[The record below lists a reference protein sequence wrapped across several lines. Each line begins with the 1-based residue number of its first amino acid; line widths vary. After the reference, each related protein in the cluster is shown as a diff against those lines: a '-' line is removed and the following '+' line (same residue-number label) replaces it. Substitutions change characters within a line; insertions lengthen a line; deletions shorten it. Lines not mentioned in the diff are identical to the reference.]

1 MIQEVHH
8 ALHRLYEG
16 LGARPNEIVR
26 LDGARGTTLR
36 VTSGGL
42 WITLENDKRDIVLT
56 AGDSYTI
63 DRGGLTLV
71 EAQDKSTVC
80 VLASR
85 QVDEP
90 GISRTGPPGSASPD
104 GWRRNSGR
112 TTWAVIP
119 RITERPQPLAKVIS
133 PPVAPTL
140 TRSPAAYLPESN
152 SFASGFSIC
161 CWIARFNGRAP

>member
-1 MIQEVHH
+1 MLCTGYTKVWE
-8 ALHRLYEG
+8 L
-16 LGARPNEIVR
+16 ARNEIVR

-80 VLASR
+80 VLASHKIADTR
-85 QVDEP
+85 HSASEATRP
-90 GISRTGPPGSASPD
+90 GITA
-104 GWRRNSGR
+104 W
-112 TTWAVIP
+112 
-119 RITERPQPLAKVIS
+119 LK
-133 PPVAPTL
+133 
-140 TRSPAAYLPESN
+140 
-152 SFASGFSIC
+152 
-161 CWIARFNGRAP
+161 ARFAPDDMGGYSPYY

>member
-1 MIQEVHH
+1 MLCTGYTKVWE
-8 ALHRLYEG
+8 L
-16 LGARPNEIVR
+16 ARNEIVR

-56 AGDSYTI
+56 AGNSYTI

-85 QVDEP
+85 RVEEARVLADP
-90 GISRTGPPGSASPD
+90 ATRPTFTARLAAIFAPD
-104 GWRRNSGR
+104 DMGGYC
-112 TTWAVIP
+112 P
-119 RITERPQPLAKVIS
+119 
-133 PPVAPTL
+133 
-140 TRSPAAYLPESN
+140 YY
-152 SFASGFSIC
+152 
-161 CWIARFNGRAP
+161 